1 MRDDEVA
8 LLLVVQNVDHAL
20 GGVLQPHRVPEEVD
34 LEIWDVLSL
43 QGACLRFFFLNP
55 EGTSESSNPRYLNGR
70 NPRTM

>member
-34 LEIWDVLSL
+34 LEIRDVLSL
-43 QGACLRFFFLNP
+43 QVACLRFFF
-55 EGTSESSNPRYLNGR
+55 
-70 NPRTM
+70 